1 VPQAR
6 RGTVPKARRGT
17 VPNARRGTVPRAR
30 RSIGPQMRTGPAI
43 GIVIQVALLAILD
56 ATVGLGAVGWIT
68 GVVYGLAVGALL
80 SWGLDRTGGTA
91 LGPADWVTLTRAI
104 LVGCVTALVADRF
117 IRPIPVVTLVGITIA
132 ALVTDAIDGQVARRT
147 HTVSAFGA
155 RFDME
160 VDAYL
165 ILVLSVYVARSLGW
179 WVLAIG
185 AMRYAYV
192 AAGWVLPWLRR
203 QVPPRFWRKV
213 VAAVQGI
220 VLLVATSGLLPEPV
234 NIVGVACALLLLI
247 ESFGRD
253 VVWQYQWRTALSQT
267 H

>member
-1 VPQAR
+1 
-6 RGTVPKARRGT
+6 VPKARRGT
-17 VPNARRGTVPRAR
+17 APQVR
-30 RSIGPQMRTGPAI
+30 RSIGPQVRRSIGPQVRRGMGPLVHAGPGLGLI
-43 GIVIQVALLAILD
+43 LQVALLAILE
-56 ATVGLGAVGWIT
+56 ATVGIGAAGWIT

-91 LGPADWVTLTRAI
+91 LGPADWITLTRAI

-117 IRPIPVVTLVGITIA
+117 IRPIPVVALVGITIA

-147 HTVSAFGA
+147 HSVSAFGA

-165 ILVLSVYVARSLGW
+165 IFVLSVYVARSLGW

-203 QVPPRFWRKV
+203 PVPPRFWRKV
-213 VAAVQGI
+213 VAAVQGV

-234 NIVGVACALLLLI
+234 NTVGVACALLLLI

-253 VVWQYQWRTALSQT
+253 VLWQYQWRTAPG
-267 H
+267 HPH

>member
-1 VPQAR
+1 MPKAR
-6 RGTVPKARRGT
+6 RSTVPKARRSI
-17 VPNARRGTVPRAR
+17 VP
-30 RSIGPQMRTGPAI
+30 QLRTGPAI
-43 GIVIQVALLAILD
+43 GVVIQVALLAILD
-56 ATVGLGAVGWIT
+56 ATVGLGAAGWIT

-80 SWGLDRTGGTA
+80 SWGLDRTGGAA
-91 LGPADWVTLTRAI
+91 LGPADRVTLTRAI

-117 IRPIPVVTLVGITIA
+117 IRPIPVVALVGITIA

-165 ILVLSVYVARSLGW
+165 IFVLSVYVARSLGW

-213 VAAVQGI
+213 VAAVQG
-220 VLLVATSGLLPEPV
+220 VTLLVATSGLLPEPV

-253 VVWQYQWRTALSQT
+253 VVWQFRWRAALSQT

>member
-1 VPQAR
+1 VPQARRRTVPQAR
-6 RGTVPKARRGT
+6 RGTVPQ
-17 VPNARRGTVPRAR
+17 VR
-30 RSIGPQMRTGPAI
+30 RSIGPQVRRGMGPLVRTGPAL
-43 GIVIQVALLAILD
+43 GVVIQVALLAILE
-56 ATVGLGAVGWIT
+56 ATVGLGAAGWIT
-68 GVVYGLAVGALL
+68 GVVYGLTVGTLL
-80 SWGLDRTGGTA
+80 SWGLDRTGGMA

-117 IRPIPVVTLVGITIA
+117 IRPIPVVALVGITIA
-132 ALVTDAIDGQVARRT
+132 ALVLDAIDGQVARRT

-165 ILVLSVYVARSLGW
+165 IFVLSVYVARSLGW

-192 AAGWVLPWLRR
+192 AASWVLPWLRR
-203 QVPPRFWRKV
+203 PVPPRFWRKV

-234 NIVGVACALLLLI
+234 NTVGVACALLLLI

-253 VVWQYQWRTALSQT
+253 VLWQYRWRNAPD
-267 H
+267 HIH